1 MCVPYVPVA
10 VPDEG
15 VTVTV
20 NGMFE
25 TPPVTLMAAS
35 KFSEISVLVYSDW
48 VNSTVTTV
56 CYH

>member
-1 MCVPYVPVA
+1 MA

-15 VTVTV
+15 VMMTV